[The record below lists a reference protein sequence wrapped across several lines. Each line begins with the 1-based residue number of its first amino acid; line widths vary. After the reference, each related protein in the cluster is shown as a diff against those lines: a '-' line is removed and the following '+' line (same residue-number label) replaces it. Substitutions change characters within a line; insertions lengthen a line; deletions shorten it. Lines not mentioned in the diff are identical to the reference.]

1 MSDDPVNLK
10 GIETIY
16 SFSKSNKK
24 SLPPIEKWNPPF
36 CGDIDMTISK
46 SGKWYYMGSEIKRP
60 AMVKLFSGILRL
72 ESDNSYYL
80 VTPVEKVRIQ
90 VEDAPFVA
98 VAITKEQSEGMN
110 TVTFRTNLNDEIVL
124 SKENPLSIEIKK
136 NDEPSP
142 YITVRNNLR
151 ALISRSVFYELV
163 DLAETIPIDGVPYLA
178 IKSKGEIFK
187 IHKVEDL
194 WSKFLNWESF
204 LKGLK

>member
-142 YITVRNNLR
+142 YITDRNNLR

-178 IKSKGEIFK
+178 IKSQGEIFK
-187 IHKVEDL
+187 IYKVEDL
-194 WSKFLNWESF
+194 
-204 LKGLK
+204 

>member
-1 MSDDPVNLK
+1 MSDDQVNLK

-163 DLAETIPIDGVPYLA
+163 DLAETIPIDGGPYLA
-178 IKSKGEIFK
+178 IKSQGEIFK

-194 WSKFLNWESF
+194 
-204 LKGLK
+204 

>member
-98 VAITKEQSEGMN
+98 VAITEEQSEGMN

-178 IKSKGEIFK
+178 IKSQGEIFK
-187 IHKVEDL
+187 IYKVEDL
-194 WSKFLNWESF
+194 
-204 LKGLK
+204 

>member
-163 DLAETIPIDGVPYLA
+163 DLAETIPIDGVPYLV
-178 IKSKGEIFK
+178 IKSQGEIFK
-187 IHKVEDL
+187 IYKVEDL
-194 WSKFLNWESF
+194 
-204 LKGLK
+204 

>member
-163 DLAETIPIDGVPYLA
+163 DIAETIPIDGVPYLA
-178 IKSKGEIFK
+178 IKSQGEIFK

-194 WSKFLNWESF
+194 
-204 LKGLK
+204 

>member
-1 MSDDPVNLK
+1 MSDDQVNLK

-46 SGKWYYMGSEIKRP
+46 SGRWYYMGSEIKRP

-178 IKSKGEIFK
+178 IKSQGEIFK

-194 WSKFLNWESF
+194 
-204 LKGLK
+204 

>member
-98 VAITKEQSEGMN
+98 IAITKEQSEGMN
-110 TVTFRTNLNDEIVL
+110 IVTFRTNLNDEIVL

-136 NDEPSP
+136 NNEPSP

-178 IKSKGEIFK
+178 IKSQGEIFK

-194 WSKFLNWESF
+194 
-204 LKGLK
+204 

>member
-1 MSDDPVNLK
+1 MSDDLVNLK

-178 IKSKGEIFK
+178 IKSQGEIFK

-194 WSKFLNWESF
+194 
-204 LKGLK
+204 

>member
-151 ALISRSVFYELV
+151 ALISRSVFY
-163 DLAETIPIDGVPYLA
+163 DLINMAEEEI
-178 IKSKGEIFK
+178 IKDK
-187 IHKVEDL
+187 
-194 WSKFLNWESF
+194 KFLPGF
-204 LKGLK
+204 H

>member
-163 DLAETIPIDGVPYLA
+163 DLAETMLIDGVPYLA

-194 WSKFLNWESF
+194 
-204 LKGLK
+204 

>member
-72 ESDNSYYL
+72 ESDNLYYL

-98 VAITKEQSEGMN
+98 VAITKEQSDGMN
-110 TVTFRTNLNDEIVL
+110 TVTFRTNINDEIVL

-178 IKSKGEIFK
+178 IKSQGEIFK

-194 WSKFLNWESF
+194 
-204 LKGLK
+204 

>member
-36 CGDIDMTISK
+36 CRDIDMTISK

-98 VAITKEQSEGMN
+98 VAITKVQSEGMN

-178 IKSKGEIFK
+178 IKSQGEIFK

-194 WSKFLNWESF
+194 
-204 LKGLK
+204 

>member
-163 DLAETIPIDGVPYLA
+163 DLAETIPIDGVPHLA
-178 IKSKGEIFK
+178 IKSQGEIFK

-194 WSKFLNWESF
+194 
-204 LKGLK
+204 

>member
-178 IKSKGEIFK
+178 IKSQEEIFK

-194 WSKFLNWESF
+194 
-204 LKGLK
+204 

>member
-60 AMVKLFSGILRL
+60 AMVKLFAGILRL

-178 IKSKGEIFK
+178 IKSQGEIFK

-194 WSKFLNWESF
+194 
-204 LKGLK
+204 

>member
-163 DLAETIPIDGVPYLA
+163 DLAETIPIDGVPYLV
-178 IKSKGEIFK
+178 IKSQGEIFK

-194 WSKFLNWESF
+194 
-204 LKGLK
+204 

>member
-60 AMVKLFSGILRL
+60 AMVKLFSSILRL

-110 TVTFRTNLNDEIVL
+110 TVTFWTNLNDEIVL

-178 IKSKGEIFK
+178 IKSQGEIFK

-194 WSKFLNWESF
+194 
-204 LKGLK
+204 

>member
-110 TVTFRTNLNDEIVL
+110 IVTFRTNLNDEIVL

-178 IKSKGEIFK
+178 IKSQGEIFK

-194 WSKFLNWESF
+194 
-204 LKGLK
+204 

>member
-1 MSDDPVNLK
+1 MSDDQVNLK

-98 VAITKEQSEGMN
+98 VAITKEQSEGMK

-124 SKENPLSIEIKK
+124 SKENPLSIEIKQ
-136 NDEPSP
+136 NGEPSP

-178 IKSKGEIFK
+178 IKSQGEIFK
-187 IHKVEDL
+187 IYKVEDL
-194 WSKFLNWESF
+194 
-204 LKGLK
+204 

>member
-1 MSDDPVNLK
+1 MRDDPVNLK

-178 IKSKGEIFK
+178 IKSQGEIFK

-194 WSKFLNWESF
+194 
-204 LKGLK
+204 

>member
-46 SGKWYYMGSEIKRP
+46 SGRWYYMGSEIKRP

-98 VAITKEQSEGMN
+98 VALTKEQSEGMK

-178 IKSKGEIFK
+178 IKSQGEIFK

-194 WSKFLNWESF
+194 
-204 LKGLK
+204 

>member
-178 IKSKGEIFK
+178 IKSQGEIFK
-187 IHKVEDL
+187 IHKAEDL
-194 WSKFLNWESF
+194 
-204 LKGLK
+204 

>member
-98 VAITKEQSEGMN
+98 VAITKEQSEGIN
-110 TVTFRTNLNDEIVL
+110 SVTFRTNLNDEIVL

-178 IKSKGEIFK
+178 IKSQGEIFK

-194 WSKFLNWESF
+194 
-204 LKGLK
+204 

>member
-178 IKSKGEIFK
+178 IKSQGEIFK
-187 IHKVEDL
+187 IHKVENL
-194 WSKFLNWESF
+194 
-204 LKGLK
+204 

>member
-163 DLAETIPIDGVPYLA
+163 DLAETILIDGVPYLV

-194 WSKFLNWESF
+194 
-204 LKGLK
+204 

>member
-98 VAITKEQSEGMN
+98 VAITKEQSEGMK

-178 IKSKGEIFK
+178 IKSQGEIFK

-194 WSKFLNWESF
+194 
-204 LKGLK
+204 

>member
-98 VAITKEQSEGMN
+98 VAITNEQSEGVN

-178 IKSKGEIFK
+178 IKSQGEIFK

-194 WSKFLNWESF
+194 
-204 LKGLK
+204 

>member
-72 ESDNSYYL
+72 DSDNSYYL

-178 IKSKGEIFK
+178 IKSQGEIFK

-194 WSKFLNWESF
+194 
-204 LKGLK
+204 

>member
-80 VTPVEKVRIQ
+80 VTPVEKLRIQ

-178 IKSKGEIFK
+178 IKSQGEIFK

-194 WSKFLNWESF
+194 
-204 LKGLK
+204 

>member
-1 MSDDPVNLK
+1 MSDDQVNLK

-72 ESDNSYYL
+72 ESDNLYYL

-178 IKSKGEIFK
+178 IKSQGEIFK

-194 WSKFLNWESF
+194 
-204 LKGLK
+204 

>member
-98 VAITKEQSEGMN
+98 EAITKEQSEGMN

-163 DLAETIPIDGVPYLA
+163 DLAETIPIDGVSYLA
-178 IKSKGEIFK
+178 IKSQGEIFK

-194 WSKFLNWESF
+194 
-204 LKGLK
+204 

>member
-1 MSDDPVNLK
+1 MYGEGS
-10 GIETIY
+10 
-16 SFSKSNKK
+16 SFFFIS
-24 SLPPIEKWNPPF
+24 
-36 CGDIDMTISK
+36 IDNGFSFERTIS
-46 SGKWYYMGSEIKRP
+46 S
-60 AMVKLFSGILRL
+60 LRL
-72 ESDNSYYL
+72 VRK
-80 VTPVEKVRIQ
+80 VTVFIPSLCS
-90 VEDAPFVA
+90 FVI
-98 VAITKEQSEGMN
+98 AITKEQSEGMN

-178 IKSKGEIFK
+178 IKSQGEIFK

-194 WSKFLNWESF
+194 
-204 LKGLK
+204 

>member
-124 SKENPLSIEIKK
+124 SKENPLSIEIKE

-178 IKSKGEIFK
+178 IKSQGEIFK

-194 WSKFLNWESF
+194 
-204 LKGLK
+204 

>member
-46 SGKWYYMGSEIKRP
+46 SGKWYYNGSEIKRP
-60 AMVKLFSGILRL
+60 AMVKLFSSILRL
-72 ESDNSYYL
+72 ETDNSYYL

-98 VAITKEQSEGMN
+98 VAITKEQSEGIN

-178 IKSKGEIFK
+178 IKSQGEIFK

-194 WSKFLNWESF
+194 
-204 LKGLK
+204 

>member
-136 NDEPSP
+136 NGEPSP

-178 IKSKGEIFK
+178 IKSQGEIFK

-194 WSKFLNWESF
+194 
-204 LKGLK
+204 

>member
-98 VAITKEQSEGMN
+98 VAIIKEQSEGMN

-178 IKSKGEIFK
+178 IKSQGEFFK

-194 WSKFLNWESF
+194 
-204 LKGLK
+204 